1 MSKSDL
7 FATLD
12 ALKNQ
17 DLDVKKVSVG
27 KVIAYADGIVF
38 ADELSDVQAG
48 ELVTFGGAGGG
59 ESLLNDAY
67 GLALNLEKNRVG
79 IIVLSGAEHI
89 QTGDLVYRT
98 HKILS
103 IDVSEE
109 IIGRVVNPLG
119 QAQDGKSVIKKD
131 QAMLLEKIAPG
142 VIVREGVNQPLQTG
156 IKAIDA
162 LIPIGRGQRE
172 LIIGDR
178 NTGKSSIALATIL
191 NQRDQDV
198 ICVYVAIGQKKSTLA
213 QFIQV
218 LDDKGALTYTTVV
231 SASASEPAS
240 LQFLAPYAG
249 QAVAEYFLQKGKDVL
264 IIFDDLSK
272 HAQAYREISLLLKRP
287 SGREAYPGDVFY
299 LHSRLL
305 ERACKL
311 NKANGGGSITALPII
326 ETQANDVSAYIPTN
340 VISITDGQIYLETDL
355 FNAGMRPAI
364 NVGLSV
370 SRVGS
375 AAQLKAMKQVAGS
388 LKLDLAQFR
397 ELEAFAQFSSDL
409 DAATKKQLD
418 RGKRVSE
425 ILKQPWDQQMS
436 VAEQILIIHA
446 AVNGLLDE
454 IKVADLVEWEIEY
467 LDFVKYKEPNL
478 IKTLLTGAKI
488 EKAQDEALKK
498 LTDNFKKAH
507 PRFYKKEA

>member
-1 MSKSDL
+1 MSKSDI
-7 FATLD
+7 FANLNSIKD
-12 ALKNQ
+12 S
-17 DLDVKKVSVG
+17 DLRTEKVSVG
-27 KVIAYADGIVF
+27 KVISYADGIVF
-38 ADELSDVQAG
+38 TNELSDVQAG
-48 ELVTFGGAGGG
+48 ELVNFGEG
-59 ESLLNDAY
+59 AY
-67 GLALNLEKNRVG
+67 GLALNLEREKVG
-79 IIVLSGAEHI
+79 VIVLSGAEKI
-89 QTGDLVYRT
+89 SAGDFVYRT
-98 HKILS
+98 SKILS
-103 IDVSEE
+103 INVSDE
-109 IIGRVVNPLG
+109 IIGRVIDPLG
-119 QAQDGKSVIKKD
+119 QSVDGKSAIKKD
-131 QAMLLEKIAPG
+131 RDMFLEKIAPG
-142 VIVREGVNQPLQTG
+142 VIAREAVNQPLQTG
-156 IKAIDA
+156 IKAVDA

-178 NTGKSSIALATIL
+178 NTGKSSIALASIL
-191 NQRDQDV
+191 NQKDQDV

-213 QFIQV
+213 QFIQT
-218 LDDKGALTYTTVV
+218 LDDKGALAYTTVV
-231 SASASEPAS
+231 SASASESAS
-240 LQFLAPYAG
+240 LQFLAPYSG
-249 QAVAEYFLQKGKDVL
+249 QAVAEYFLDKGKDVL

-311 NKANGGGSITALPII
+311 NKENGGGSITALPII

-355 FNAGMRPAI
+355 FNSGMRPAI
-364 NVGLSV
+364 NIGLSV

-409 DAATKKQLD
+409 DAVTKKQLD

-436 VAEQILIIHA
+436 VAEQVLMIYA
-446 AVNGLLDE
+446 AVKGFLDVIE
-454 IKVADLVEWEIEY
+454 IADLAAWEMEY
-467 LDFVKYKEPNL
+467 LSFARSNYKDL
-478 IKTLLTGAKI
+478 FKTLLSGAKI
-488 EKAQDEALKK
+488 EGPQDEALRELIKEFEK
-498 LTDNFKKAH
+498 TH